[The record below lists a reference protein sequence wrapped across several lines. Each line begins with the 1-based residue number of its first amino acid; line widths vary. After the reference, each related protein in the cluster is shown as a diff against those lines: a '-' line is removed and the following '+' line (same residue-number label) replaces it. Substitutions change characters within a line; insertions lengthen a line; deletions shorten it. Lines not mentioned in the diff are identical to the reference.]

1 MSPASTQL
9 AVDHGSIPA
18 RAGIGLRSP
27 HHDDLLVQRPH
38 LAFVEVH
45 SENFFADGGAQ
56 LEYLTRVRE
65 LYPVS
70 LHGVGLS
77 LGSTDPLNREHLWRL
92 QRLVQTTQ
100 PALVSEHLSWG
111 SVDGIY
117 LNDLLPLPYTEEA
130 LSHMIERVRTVQ
142 DHLGRQILIENVS
155 SYLRYTHSQI
165 EEWDFLAA
173 LAGEADC
180 GLLLDVNNVYVSSR
194 NHGFDARTYLAK
206 LPVTR
211 VHEVHL
217 AGHSIN
223 RFADREILIDT
234 HSRPVCEEVWS
245 LYRFALERFGAT
257 PTLIEWD
264 ADLPSLQDLVAEAR
278 KADLYL
284 ERCHAL
290 AA

>member
-1 MSPASTQL
+1 MSPASTQP

-27 HHDDLLVQRPH
+27 HHADLLEVQPD

-56 LEYLTRVRE
+56 IEFLARVRE

-70 LHGVGLS
+70 VHGVGLS

-100 PALVSEHLSWG
+100 PTLVSEHLSWG

-130 LSHMIERVRTVQ
+130 LSHMVERVRTVQ
-142 DHLGRQILIENVS
+142 DYLGQQILIENVS
-155 SYLRYTHSQI
+155 SYLRYAHSPI

-173 LAGEADC
+173 LAEEADC

-194 NHGFDARTYLAK
+194 NHGFDARKYLAK
-206 LPVTR
+206 LPATR
-211 VHEVHL
+211 VREIHL

-223 RFADREILIDT
+223 RYSDREILIDT
-234 HSRPVCEEVWS
+234 HSRPVCDDVWS
-245 LYRFALERFGAT
+245 LYCVALERFGPT

-264 ADLPSLQDLVAEAR
+264 ADLPPLQGLVAEAR
-278 KADLYL
+278 KADRLL
-284 ERCHAL
+284 EHCHAL